1 MKKQKNV
8 NVIVVNTKGGA
19 GKSTT
24 AMQTIA
30 TYFLAKAQEQE
41 VELLELD
48 NQNQDA
54 KIFSKSKIKSTQIN
68 VDANAKDLNQTI
80 RDLFLA
86 ENKNNIVLDI
96 GGNAT
101 TYNFLQSLKS
111 THMYNMVD
119 LFVIPMSGGSQDL
132 KNAKDTLEMILG
144 MKNNAKILFAL
155 SRVRNPKRVQ
165 FQYGDFFQDEELKKY
180 PYIILPESDC
190 IDLSR
195 KLKKTVYELA
205 QDEQEKENI
214 NQKLLEAFDKNDK
227 NSIYSYSLILEILE
241 DSENYKKQGVVLGD
255 TGAFNSVFEFKNSY
269 NTANILN
276 VWKNEFLDEDGNI
289 RGIVIAKSYECKPYG
304 IKTGTSLKDAIH
316 MCPNLMIIPSDHLF
330 YQELSQ
336 KLKAYLEL
344 KIPLLEQ
351 YSIDEFFGDL
361 NGWIKDEA

>member
-1 MKKQKNV
+1 MKTQKNV

-24 AMQTIA
+24 AMQTIS
-30 TYFLAKAQEQE
+30 TYFLAKAQE

-80 RDLFLA
+80 RDLFLG
-86 ENKNNIVLDI
+86 EDKNNKVMDI

-101 TYNFLQSLKS
+101 TSNFLQSLKS

-119 LFVIPMSGGSQDL
+119 LFIIPMSGGSQDL
-132 KNAKDTLEMILG
+132 KNAKDTLQMILV
-144 MKNNAKILFAL
+144 MNSNANVLFAL

-165 FQYGDFFQDEELKKY
+165 FQYGDFLQDEKLKKY

-214 NQKLLEAFDKNDK
+214 NQKLLQAFDKNDK
-227 NSIYSYSLILEILE
+227 NSIYSYSLILEIFE
-241 DSENYKKQGVVLGD
+241 DSQHYKTEVIDVAHQM
-255 TGAFNSVFEFKNSY
+255 
-269 NTANILN
+269 
-276 VWKNEFLDEDGNI
+276 LDE
-289 RGIVIAKSYECKPYG
+289 V
-304 IKTGTSLKDAIH
+304 
-316 MCPNLMIIPSDHLF
+316 
-330 YQELSQ
+330 
-336 KLKAYLEL
+336 
-344 KIPLLEQ
+344 
-351 YSIDEFFGDL
+351 L
-361 NGWIKDEA
+361 NGKK